1 VRATAFG
8 LCVCVIATAAWPI
21 EARRQSQPTDA
32 ETFRQRLLDALARD
46 DRRAVAGMVRYRLVV
61 DAGGLMIPVVDRAT
75 LVQMWDVVFPPEVRC
90 LIEESGVPRPGQPPP
105 KYAIRVDPG
114 GASFGDGRIRVDRG
128 PDGLKITRM
137 TLPPGFGSGAAGKP
151 RQVLFKWGKG
161 LATYRGRLSADNVDV
176 YLVQAREGDLLNAQL
191 ERVSVEQALLR
202 VVQGAGN
209 RMLSAVGPA
218 GGEARRLWAGRVP
231 ETGEYRVEV
240 VRRGAYCDPAVNYQ
254 LKVSLE

>member
-1 VRATAFG
+1 MRATVLS
-8 LCVCVIATAAWPI
+8 LCVCVIAGGAWPI
-21 EARRQSQPTDA
+21 EARQHSQPTDA
-32 ETFRQRLLDALARD
+32 ETFRQRLLDAFARG

-61 DAGGLMIPVVDRAT
+61 DAGGLMVPIVDRAT

-114 GASFGDGRIRVDRG
+114 GASYGDGRIRADRG

-137 TLPPGFGSGAAGKP
+137 TLPPGFGSAAAGKP
-151 RQVLFKWGKG
+151 RPVLFTWGKG

-176 YLVQAREGDLLNAQL
+176 YLVQARAGDLLNAQL
-191 ERVSVEQALLR
+191 ERVSIEHASLR
-202 VVQGAGN
+202 VVQQTGN
-209 RMLSAVGPA
+209 RVLSAAGPS
-218 GGEARRLWAGRVP
+218 GSEVKRLWAGRVP

-240 VRRGAYCDPAVNYQ
+240 VRRDAYCDPSVNYQ